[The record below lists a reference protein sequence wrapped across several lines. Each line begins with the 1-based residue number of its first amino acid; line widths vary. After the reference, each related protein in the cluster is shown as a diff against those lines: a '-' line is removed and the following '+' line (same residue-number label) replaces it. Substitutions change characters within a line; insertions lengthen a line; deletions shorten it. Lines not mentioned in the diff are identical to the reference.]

1 MSDLLYKPNKTDADV
16 DELLLQH
23 KNLVYYKLAQMGQ
36 LNNPDA
42 ESVAWEALWDAVMT
56 FDIYSKTAFSTYA
69 CRCISNAVNTVLRKQ
84 QHERNHVVSFDELSE
99 ANLLCTDSSYDSAAT
114 MQAIAQGVEYFATH
128 FFDLPRDII
137 LTWQASG
144 FEMSVTM
151 LAKVCGT
158 STSYVS
164 RVITVFRAILSSQMG
179 A

>member
-1 MSDLLYKPNKTDADV
+1 MSDLLYKQNKTGADI

-42 ESVAWEALWDAVMT
+42 ESAAWEALWDALMT

-69 CRCISNAVNTVLRKQ
+69 CRCITNAVNSVLRKQ
-84 QHERNHVVSFDELSE
+84 QYEKSRVISFDDLSE
-99 ANLLCTDSSYDSAAT
+99 ANLLCTDGNFDSAST
-114 MQAIAQGVEYFATH
+114 TQAIEQGVAIFVSMYH
-128 FFDLPRDII
+128 GLPRDII
-137 LTWQASG
+137 LRWQASG

-151 LAKVCGT
+151 LATACNT

-164 RVITVFRAILSSQMG
+164 RVITLFRAILSSQMG

>member
-1 MSDLLYKPNKTDADV
+1 MSDLLYKQNKTGADI

-42 ESVAWEALWDAVMT
+42 ESAAWEALWDAIMT

-69 CRCISNAVNTVLRKQ
+69 CRCIVNAVNSVLRKQ
-84 QHERNHVVSFDELSE
+84 QYEKKRMISFDDLSE
-99 ANLLCTDSSYDSAAT
+99 ANLLCTDGNFDSAST
-114 MQAIAQGVEYFATH
+114 TQAIEQGVATFVATYH
-128 FFDLPRDII
+128 GLPRDII
-137 LTWQASG
+137 LRWQASG

-151 LAKVCGT
+151 LAAACNT

-164 RVITVFRAILSSQMG
+164 RVITLFRAILSSQIG